1 MAAFHC
7 QVFDCITVLWLS
19 VVESSQRNEA
29 CLPGTVVSAP
39 LIAPLSEQDKKISW
53 WVHDI
58 SLCVGEDMDKRGNV
72 ILTRNRQTL

>member
-39 LIAPLSEQDKKISW
+39 LIAPLSEQDKKY
-53 WVHDI
+53 
-58 SLCVGEDMDKRGNV
+58 LGGCM
-72 ILTRNRQTL
+72 TLACAWERIWIREEMSF